1 MSQIY
6 FYKGSENIVEKKDK
20 QEDRLSAIKADIAK
34 VLDTKS
40 LSFLLGSGCSSFYQ
54 DDVEVGIPTMSALAK
69 EFYDDTKGND
79 SLTKEE
85 KSFLKQRLHIDV
97 DAESLSRNLE
107 RFLETI
113 LSLNLFC
120 CRVELPDEIDPA
132 NEIDSFL
139 NDIRTQI
146 PKIVKKTRLF
156 ILKRC
161 LNEDSTLYVD
171 EPLISLY
178 ERFYR
183 TLLYRNPNLPKPN
196 IFTTNYDLY
205 NEKALDNLG
214 ILYANGFS
222 GGISKFFN
230 PTIFNYAY
238 AEQLELSQNKW
249 NIIDNFIY
257 LYKIHG
263 SVNWVEDDS
272 NSNKLFKIKEIQTPT
287 FTSLKDQETI
297 MIFPTPTK
305 QNASLGS
312 PYSDLFREFQK
323 KLMQNNNVLV
333 TIGYSFGDEH
343 INNLIYQAFTIPT
356 FRLIVFAG
364 NDIPAFERLKS
375 LNDPRIWIIGG
386 ELDDKK
392 NLHYFE
398 QIVEHLLPDLSND
411 EIDDKIQNAI
421 KTLILKNDE

>member
-1 MSQIY
+1 MSKIY
-6 FYKGSENIVEKKDK
+6 FYKGSENVIEKKATQD
-20 QEDRLSAIKADIAK
+20 EILSAIKADIAK
-34 VLDTKS
+34 VFDTKS
-40 LSFLLGSGCSSFYQ
+40 LSFLLGSGCSSFYK
-54 DDVEVGIPTMSALAK
+54 DGVEIGIPTMSTLAK
-69 EFYDDTKGND
+69 EFYDDTKGAD
-79 SLTKEE
+79 SLTAEE
-85 KSFLKQRLHIDV
+85 KAFLKNRLHIDV
-97 DAESLSRNLE
+97 DTELLARNLE
-107 RFLETI
+107 RFLETM

-120 CRVELPDEIDPA
+120 CRIELPDQIDPT
-132 NEIDSFL
+132 NKIDSFL
-139 NDIRTQI
+139 SDIRTQI
-146 PKIVKKTRLF
+146 PQIVKKTRLF
-156 ILKRC
+156 ILRKC
-161 LNEDSTLYVD
+161 LNEDSILYGD

-263 SVNWVEDDS
+263 SVNWIEDDS
-272 NSNKLFKIKEIQTPT
+272 NSNKLFKIKEIQNPT
-287 FTSLKDQETI
+287 FDSLKKQETI

-305 QNASLGS
+305 QNASLGT

-364 NDIPAFERLKS
+364 NDISAFENLKN

-386 ELDDKK
+386 EMEDKK
-392 NLHYFE
+392 NLHFFE

-411 EIDDKIQNAI
+411 EIDDKIQRAI
-421 KTLILKNDE
+421 KTLILKKDE